1 MKTILIVDDSQT
13 VRLYHSA
20 IFKAAGFAV
29 ITATDGADGLE
40 KLFQSRSDAVLTDIN
55 MVGMDGY
62 EFIRR
67 MRQEPAFDHVPIIIV
82 STEAEDKDRRRGLEA
97 GATLYI
103 TKPAEPEQLVENVRM
118 VLQ

>member
-40 KLFQSRSDAVLTDIN
+40 KLFQTPPDAVLTDIN
-55 MVGMDGY
+55 MIGMDGY

-67 MRQEPAFDHVPIIIV
+67 MRQEPNFDHVPIVIV
-82 STEAEDKDRRRGLEA
+82 STEAAEKDRRRGLEL
-97 GATLYI
+97 GATIYI
-103 TKPAEPEQLVENVRM
+103 VKPTDPEQIVESVRM